1 MDDRDDNSDL
11 LIVSGTPSIRRCGSL
26 FVESIHKLKCGNV
39 SKGVALMSQ
48 SDVSVDRPDSHSYR
62 DVHIPSVDPLT
73 VYPSMNVYKGINKN
87 FVTIQCQTRR
97 REDDAS
103 DDALTAPRRFLSPS
117 HAQNFNRSSA
127 TQQYTM
133 NTMNQT
139 LMETDAVASHE
150 HNVQP
155 VNTSLHLSDIPECV
169 VIPRSSLNNGMMDP
183 FPNEDSG
190 GDFHDFDSNEGTGSP
205 FQPTYYDDIPI
216 SSSRNSARNCN
227 WIAENNESKNT
238 DMQDY
243 NSIQTLEKI
252 PSSSA
257 PLEMSAR
264 LDSSTDHMLNADH
277 NDTEWKG
284 KYEFISESVPS
295 RSVQYES
302 HDRNDD
308 IVLHSASHR
317 DNSRKSDF
325 SCYDSNASREFSIC
339 SEGGPIPQ
347 RTYYL
352 ASPTEETTKMSS
364 LSKKL
369 QMDHRRSIVLQAS
382 DTSFSTTKSGATL
395 ATSHSTSTGIS
406 RSSRKTQ
413 ELIRRFER
421 HGLQKAGHTTTMY
434 DKGALK
440 LPT

>member
-1 MDDRDDNSDL
+1 
-11 LIVSGTPSIRRCGSL
+11 
-26 FVESIHKLKCGNV
+26 
-39 SKGVALMSQ
+39 
-48 SDVSVDRPDSHSYR
+48 
-62 DVHIPSVDPLT
+62 
-73 VYPSMNVYKGINKN
+73 MNVYNGITKKY
-87 FVTIQCQTRR
+87 VTIQCQTRR
-97 REDDAS
+97 REDDGS

-117 HAQNFNRSSA
+117 HAQNFNKASA
-127 TQQYTM
+127 TQQYAR
-133 NTMNQT
+133 NQR
-139 LMETDAVASHE
+139 LMENDAVTSNE
-150 HNVQP
+150 HMIQP
-155 VNTSLHLSDIPECV
+155 ADTSLHLSDIPECV
-169 VIPRSSLNNGMMDP
+169 VIPHSSMNKGMMHQ

-190 GDFHDFDSNEGTGSP
+190 GDFHDFDSIEGTGSP

-216 SSSRNSARNCN
+216 SSSRNSARNYD
-227 WIAENNESKNT
+227 WITENNESNN
-238 DMQDY
+238 DIQEY
-243 NSIQTLEKI
+243 NGIQTREKI
-252 PSSSA
+252 PSSSV
-257 PLEMSAR
+257 PLEMSVR
-264 LDSSTDHMLNADH
+264 LDSSIDRILNVDD

-284 KYEFISESVPS
+284 KYEFITETVPT
-295 RSVQYES
+295 RNVQYES

-308 IVLHSASHR
+308 IVLHCASHR

-339 SEGGPIPQ
+339 SEGGFIPQ

-369 QMDHRRSIVLQAS
+369 QMDHRRSIALQAS

-434 DKGALK
+434 EKGALK